1 MTDATPTPDQKAADL
16 ISVLKRRAIDN
27 SIEKAVEA
35 GGFALAH
42 PGALRDLQRA
52 ANAELNVSPTGDIQ
66 RADGRSVDVH
76 AWLMENHQRRNF
88 LFAPGSKPHRSPHEP
103 PPKDGVPVAAGP
115 KVIPRSEEHT
125 SELQSLMRISYAV
138 FCLKK

>member
-52 ANAELNVSPTGDIQ
+52 ANAELNVSPTRDIQ
-66 RADGRSVDVH
+66 RAAGRFVDVPP
-76 AWLMENHQRRNF
+76 WLMENNQRPHF
-88 LFAPGSKPHRSPHEP
+88 LFAPGSNQKR
-103 PPKDGVPVAAGP
+103 GV
-115 KVIPRSEEHT
+115 K
-125 SELQSLMRISYAV
+125 
-138 FCLKK
+138 